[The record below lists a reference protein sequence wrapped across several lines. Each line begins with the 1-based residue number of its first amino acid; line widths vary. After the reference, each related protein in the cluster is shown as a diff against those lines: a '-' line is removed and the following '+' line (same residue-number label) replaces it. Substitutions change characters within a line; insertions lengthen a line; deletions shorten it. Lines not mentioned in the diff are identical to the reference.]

1 MEAQIKRTA
10 HSDSAIGNSEAVST
24 ARKTIIAEAKG
35 LLSNRTEEEETA
47 VPVAAVAVSA
57 AVSAAAQTSA
67 ADAAAASESPRR
79 TKEKALFAIGDV
91 DANVRA
97 FLDRMRHQG

>member
-35 LLSNRTEEEETA
+35 LLSNRTEEEEVTA
-47 VPVAAVAVSA
+47 VPAAAPV
-57 AVSAAAQTSA
+57 VSAAAQTSA
-67 ADAAAASESPRR
+67 ATAAAASESPRR